1 MSELREAAQ
10 AGLPWWVRVAVLMAV
25 AWGWVYLIT
34 DVIPERMRRSNTKD
48 HKKFYKQSEEN
59 L

>member
-1 MSELREAAQ
+1 MW